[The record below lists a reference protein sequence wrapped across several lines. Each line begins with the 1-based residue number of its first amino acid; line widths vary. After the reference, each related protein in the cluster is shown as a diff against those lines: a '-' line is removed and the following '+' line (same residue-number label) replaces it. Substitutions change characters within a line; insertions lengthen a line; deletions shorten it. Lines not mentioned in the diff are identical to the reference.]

1 MGSPSH
7 PGPPLAPAVVRP
19 KDTRLPSRRR
29 IKMESRRNRRSRSHG
44 AGRPIGELRYR
55 SDDVGGAT
63 HKSTSTKSSSA
74 MDTSDCMD
82 WKTLVWSTGTIWSG
96 EGLRGSGEV
105 GEAGPPGASI
115 HAAPPPVPGGALL
128 QSQFAEGGKPRLPP
142 ERHVCWSGTSS
153 YEKFLQDTSVFAS
166 FENGGVL

>member
-19 KDTRLPSRRR
+19 KDTRLPSRRW

-63 HKSTSTKSSSA
+63 HKSTS
-74 MDTSDCMD
+74 
-82 WKTLVWSTGTIWSG
+82 WLVWLKDMMAVSRSG
-96 EGLRGSGEV
+96 DL
-105 GEAGPPGASI
+105 
-115 HAAPPPVPGGALL
+115 
-128 QSQFAEGGKPRLPP
+128 F
-142 ERHVCWSGTSS
+142 
-153 YEKFLQDTSVFAS
+153 
-166 FENGGVL
+166 